1 MYPRNFLDIVT
12 LSCDNDL
19 MSDPRHAGMYVESPS
34 KTYRARNGQTRIYR
48 THLLRRSFR
57 EDGKVKKET
66 LANLSAL
73 PDSAVAALKASLSG
87 SVLVDADDVFEIE
100 RSLPHGHV
108 AAAHVM
114 ASRLGLKNLLGPDC
128 PNRDLAYGL
137 IIARAV
143 APASKLAT
151 TRWWAD
157 TTLGADLGIC
167 DAGTD
172 DVYAVMDWLLS
183 RQDAIEKKL
192 AARHLSRGGLALFD
206 LSSAWLE
213 GHSCPLGAFG
223 HSRDGKKN
231 REQIEFG
238 MVTSRAGIPV
248 AIRVFPGNT
257 SGSVAFGEIIP
268 VVRDKFGLDE
278 VILVGDRGSV
288 TKARIRELKK
298 LPGAGWI
305 TALRAPSIAALASDD
320 GPLQMSLFD
329 QQDFAEI
336 SDSRYPGE
344 RLICCRNPALAAQR
358 AAKRQSLL
366 SATEEELGK
375 IRESVQAGRVKDADK
390 IGVKVGKAINKRK
403 VGKHF
408 ITDIAD
414 SRFEFRR
421 DQEKIDAEAALDGIY
436 VIRASAAE
444 EKLGTAETVEAY
456 KELGNLERDFWS
468 MKAEDIDLRPIYHY
482 LENRVRAH
490 VLLCM
495 LATYLTWHLREALAP
510 LTFTDN
516 EKPARED
523 PVIPAR
529 RSAAAAAKDTA
540 KITPG
545 KLPVRGYQE
554 LFAHLATLT
563 RNTVSFA
570 GKGLEKL
577 SVPTPEQRRV
587 FELLG
592 KPIPLHLDAAQP
604 A

>member
-1 MYPRNFLDIVT
+1 MYPRNIVDNVG
-12 LSCDNDL
+12 LSCDNGHVK
-19 MSDPRHAGMYVESPS
+19 DPRHSGVYVESPS
-34 KTYRARNGQTRIYR
+34 KTYQARNGQTRTYR
-48 THLLRRSFR
+48 THLLRRSYR
-57 EDGKVKKET
+57 DGGKVKKET

-73 PDSAVAALKASLSG
+73 PDTAITALKASLSG
-87 SVLVDADDVFEIE
+87 SVLVDAGDMFEIE
-100 RSLPHGHV
+100 RSLLHGHV

-114 ASRLGLKNLLGPDC
+114 ASRLGLKRLLGPDC
-128 PNRDLAYGL
+128 LERDLAYGL

-157 TTLGADLGIC
+157 TTLGPDLGI
-167 DAGTD
+167 AGASTD
-172 DVYAVMDWLLS
+172 EVYAAMDWLVS

-192 AARHLSRGGLALFD
+192 AARHLEAGGLALFD

-213 GHSCPLGAFG
+213 GRSCPLGAFG

-238 MVTSRAGIPV
+238 LLTDRAGIPV
-248 AIRVFPGNT
+248 AVRVFAGNT
-257 SGSVAFGEIIP
+257 SDSVAFGEIVP

-288 TKARIRELKK
+288 TKVRIGQLRA

-305 TALRAPSIAALASDD
+305 TALRAPQVAALARED

-329 QQDFAEI
+329 EQNFAEI
-336 SDSRYPGE
+336 ADARYPGE
-344 RLICCRNPALAAQR
+344 RLICCRNPVLATQR
-358 AAKRQSLL
+358 AATRESLL
-366 SATEEELGK
+366 AATGKELGA
-375 IRESVQAGRVKDADK
+375 IRAQVAAGRLKDASK
-390 IGVKVGKAINKRK
+390 IGVKVGKVINKRK

-414 SRFEFRR
+414 GRLEFRR
-421 DQEKIDAEAALDGIY
+421 DQDKIDAEAALDGIY
-436 VIRASAAE
+436 VIRTSAAA
-444 EKLGTAETVEAY
+444 EKLATAETVEAY
-456 KELGNLERDFWS
+456 KDLGNLERDFWS

-495 LATYLTWHLREALAP
+495 LATYLTWHLRKALTP

-516 EKPARED
+516 DKPARDD
-523 PVIPAR
+523 PVAPAR

-540 KITPG
+540 KITPD
-545 KLPVRGYQE
+545 KLPVRGYHE
-554 LFAHLATLT
+554 LVAHLSTLT

-570 GKGLEKL
+570 GKRLEKL
-577 SVPTPEQRRV
+577 TTPTREQRRV

-592 KPIPLHLDAAQP
+592 KPIPLSLDGT
-604 A
+604 

>member
-1 MYPRNFLDIVT
+1 
-12 LSCDNDL
+12 
-19 MSDPRHAGMYVESPS
+19 MYVESPS
-34 KTYRARNGQTRIYR
+34 RTYQAKDGSTRTYR

-57 EDGKVKKET
+57 DGGKVKKET

-73 PDSAVAALKASLSG
+73 PDSAIAALKASLSG
-87 SVLVDADDVFEIE
+87 SVLVDAGDMFEIE

-128 PNRDLAYGL
+128 SERDLAYGL

-151 TRWWAD
+151 TRWWAG
-157 TTLGADLGIC
+157 TTLGADLGI
-167 DAGTD
+167 DGASTD
-172 DVYAVMDWLLS
+172 EVYAAMDWLLS

-192 AARHLSRGGLALFD
+192 AGRHLEAGGLALSG

-223 HSRDGKKN
+223 HSRDGKKS

-238 MVTSRAGIPV
+238 LVTSRAGIPV
-248 AIRVFPGNT
+248 AIRVFAGNT
-257 SGSVAFGEIIP
+257 SDSVAFGEIIP

-288 TKARIRELKK
+288 TKVRIGQHQA

-305 TALRAPSIAALASDD
+305 TALRAPSIAALARDD
-320 GPLQMSLFD
+320 GPLQMSLSGD
-329 QQDFAEI
+329 QNFAEI
-336 SDSRYPGE
+336 TDARYPGE

-358 AAKRQSLL
+358 AAKRESLL
-366 SATEEELGK
+366 AATEKELDK
-375 IRESVQAGRVKDADK
+375 IRASVQAGRLKGADK
-390 IGVKVGKAINKRK
+390 IGVKVGKVINTRK

-414 SRFEFRR
+414 GRLSWRR
-421 DQEKIDAEAALDGIY
+421 DEDKIAAEADLDGIY
-436 VIRASAAE
+436 VIRTSAAE

-456 KELGNLERDFWS
+456 KDLGNLERDFWS

-490 VLLCM
+490 VFLCM
-495 LATYLTWHLREALAP
+495 LATYLTWHLRQALAP

-516 EKPARED
+516 NKPARED
-523 PVIPAR
+523 PVSPAR
-529 RSAAAAAKDTA
+529 RSATATAKDTA
-540 KITPG
+540 KITPD
-545 KLPVRGYQE
+545 KLPVRGYHE
-554 LFAHLATLT
+554 LISHLATLT

-570 GKGLEKL
+570 GRRLEKL
-577 SVPTPEQRRV
+577 STPTPEQRRV
-587 FELLG
+587 FDLLG
-592 KPIPLHLDAAQP
+592 KPIPLRLDAA
-604 A
+604 

>member
-1 MYPRNFLDIVT
+1 
-12 LSCDNDL
+12 
-19 MSDPRHAGMYVESPS
+19 MYVESPS
-34 KTYRARNGQTRIYR
+34 RAYQAKDGSTRTYR
-48 THLLRRSFR
+48 THLLRRSYR
-57 EDGKVKKET
+57 DGGKVKKET

-73 PDSAVAALKASLSG
+73 PDNAIAAVKASLSG
-87 SVLVDADDVFEIE
+87 SVLVDAGDMFEIE
-100 RSLPHGHV
+100 RSVPHGHV

-128 PNRDLAYGL
+128 SERDVAYGL

-157 TTLGADLGIC
+157 TTLGADLGVEN
-167 DAGTD
+167 ASTD
-172 DVYAVMDWLLS
+172 QVYAAMDWLLS

-192 AARHLSRGGLALFD
+192 AARHLERGGLALFD

-238 MVTSRAGIPV
+238 LVASRAGIPV
-248 AIRVFPGNT
+248 AVRVFPGNT
-257 SGSVAFGEIIP
+257 SDSAAFGEIVP
-268 VVRDKFGLDE
+268 VVRDKFGLGE
-278 VILVGDRGSV
+278 VIMVGDRGSV
-288 TKARIRELKK
+288 TSVRIRQLKA

-305 TALRAPSIAALASDD
+305 TALRAPQVAALARDD

-329 QQDFAEI
+329 TQNFAEI
-336 SDSRYPGE
+336 TDARYPGE
-344 RLICCRNPALAAQR
+344 RLICCRNPALEAQR

-366 SATEEELGK
+366 HATEKELEK
-375 IRESVQAGRVKDADK
+375 IAAQVAAGRLKDADK
-390 IGVKVGKAINKRK
+390 IGVKVGKVINTRK

-414 SRFEFRR
+414 GRLSWRR
-421 DQEKIDAEAALDGIY
+421 DQKKTDAEAELDGIY
-436 VIRASAAE
+436 VIRTSAAE
-444 EKLGTAETVEAY
+444 EKLGTGETVEAY
-456 KELGNLERDFWS
+456 KDLGNLERDFWS

-495 LATYLTWHLREALAP
+495 LATYLTWHLRQALAP

-516 EKPARED
+516 DKPARDD

-529 RSAAAAAKDTA
+529 RSATATVKDAA
-540 KITPG
+540 KITPD
-545 KLPVRGYQE
+545 KLPVRGYHE
-554 LFAHLATLT
+554 LVSHLATLT

-570 GKGLEKL
+570 GQRLEKL
-577 SVPTPEQRRV
+577 STPTPEQRRV

-592 KPIPLHLDAAQP
+592 KPIPLRLDTA
-604 A
+604 

>member
-1 MYPRNFLDIVT
+1 
-12 LSCDNDL
+12 
-19 MSDPRHAGMYVESPS
+19 MYVESPS
-34 KTYRARNGQTRIYR
+34 KTYQARNGQTRIYR

-73 PDSAVAALKASLSG
+73 PDSAIAALKASLSG
-87 SVLVDADDVFEIE
+87 SVLVDADDVFGIE

-128 PNRDLAYGL
+128 PERDLAYGL
-137 IIARAV
+137 VIARAV

-172 DVYAVMDWLLS
+172 EVYAAMDWLFS

-238 MVTSRAGIPV
+238 MITSRAGIPV

-257 SGSVAFGEIIP
+257 SDSVAFGEIIP
-268 VVRDKFGLDE
+268 VVRDKFGLGE
-278 VILVGDRGSV
+278 VILAGDRGSV
-288 TKARIRELKK
+288 TTARIRELKA

-329 QQDFAEI
+329 QQNFAEI

-358 AAKRQSLL
+358 AAKRESLL
-366 SATEEELGK
+366 AATEEELGK
-375 IRESVQAGRVKDADK
+375 ISASVQAGRVKHADK
-390 IGVKVGKAINKRK
+390 IGVKVGKVINKRK

-408 ITDIAD
+408 IIDIAD

-421 DQEKIDAEAALDGIY
+421 DQGRIGAEAALDGMY
-436 VIRASAAE
+436 VIRTSAPE
-444 EKLGTAETVEAY
+444 EKLSTAETVEAY

-468 MKAEDIDLRPIYHY
+468 MKAEDIDLRPIFHY

-495 LATYLTWHLREALAP
+495 LATYLTWHLRQALAP

-516 EKPARED
+516 QKPVRED
-523 PVIPAR
+523 PVVPAR
-529 RSAAAAAKDTA
+529 RSAAAAAKDST
-540 KITPG
+540 KITPD

-554 LFAHLATLT
+554 LIAHLATLT

-570 GKGLEKL
+570 GKRLEKL

-587 FELLG
+587 FDLLG
-592 KPIPLHLDAAQP
+592 KPIPLRLDTA
-604 A
+604 

>member
-1 MYPRNFLDIVT
+1 
-12 LSCDNDL
+12 
-19 MSDPRHAGMYVESPS
+19 MYVESPS
-34 KTYRARNGQTRIYR
+34 KTYRARNGQMRTYR

-57 EDGKVKKET
+57 GDGKVKKET

-73 PDSAVAALKASLSG
+73 PDSAIAALKASLSG

-114 ASRLGLKNLLGPDC
+114 ASRLRLKNLLGPDC
-128 PNRDLAYGL
+128 RERDLVYGL

-143 APASKLAT
+143 APTSKLAT

-157 TTLGADLGIC
+157 TTLGADLGIAG
-167 DAGTD
+167 AGTD
-172 DVYAVMDWLLS
+172 EVYAAMDWLLS
-183 RQDAIEKKL
+183 RQDAIERKL
-192 AARHLSRGGLALFD
+192 AGRHLSRSGLALFD

-213 GHSCPLGAFG
+213 GHNCPLGAFG

-231 REQIEFG
+231 REQVEFG

-257 SGSVAFGEIIP
+257 SDSMAFGEIIP

-278 VILVGDRGSV
+278 VILAGDRGSV
-288 TKARIRELKK
+288 TKARIRELKA

-329 QQDFAEI
+329 EQNFAEI

-366 SATEEELGK
+366 AATEEELSK
-375 IRESVQAGRVKDADK
+375 IRASVQAGRVKDADK
-390 IGVKVGKAINKRK
+390 IGVKVGKVINKRK

-408 ITDIAD
+408 ITGIAG

-436 VIRASAAE
+436 VIRTSAAE
-444 EKLGTAETVEAY
+444 EKLGVAETVEAY
-456 KELGNLERDFWS
+456 KDLGNLERDFWS
-468 MKAEDIDLRPIYHY
+468 MKAEDIDMRPIYHY

-495 LATYLTWHLREALAP
+495 LATYLTWHLRQALAP

-516 EKPARED
+516 QKPVRED

-529 RSAAAAAKDTA
+529 RSATAAAKDTA
-540 KITPG
+540 KITPD

-554 LFAHLATLT
+554 LVAHLATLT
-563 RNTVSFA
+563 RNTVSFT
-570 GKGLEKL
+570 GKRLEKL

-592 KPIPLHLDAAQP
+592 KPIPLRLDAA
-604 A
+604 

>member
-1 MYPRNFLDIVT
+1 M
-12 LSCDNDL
+12 
-19 MSDPRHAGMYVESPS
+19 
-34 KTYRARNGQTRIYR
+34 
-48 THLLRRSFR
+48 
-57 EDGKVKKET
+57 
-66 LANLSAL
+66 
-73 PDSAVAALKASLSG
+73 
-87 SVLVDADDVFEIE
+87 
-100 RSLPHGHV
+100 
-108 AAAHVM
+108 
-114 ASRLGLKNLLGPDC
+114 
-128 PNRDLAYGL
+128 DLAYGL

-157 TTLGADLGIC
+157 TTLGIDLGI
-167 DAGTD
+167 AHTSTD
-172 DVYAVMDWLLS
+172 EVYAAMDWLLA

-192 AARHLSRGGLALFD
+192 AARHLARGGLALFD

-248 AIRVFPGNT
+248 AVRVFAGNT
-257 SGSVAFGEIIP
+257 SDSVAFGEIIP
-268 VVRDKFGLDE
+268 VVRGKFGLDE

-288 TKARIRELKK
+288 TKVRIGQLKA

-305 TALRAPSIAALASDD
+305 TALRAPSIAALARDD

-329 QQDFAEI
+329 DQNFAEI
-336 SDSRYPGE
+336 TDPRYPGE

-358 AAKRQSLL
+358 AAKRESLL
-366 SATEEELGK
+366 AATGKELDK
-375 IRESVQAGRVKDADK
+375 IRASVQAGRLKDAGK
-390 IGVKVGKAINKRK
+390 IGVKAGKVINKRK

-408 ITDIAD
+408 ITSIAD
-414 SRFEFRR
+414 GQLEFRR

-436 VIRASAAE
+436 VIRTSAAAD
-444 EKLGTAETVEAY
+444 KLATGETVEAY
-456 KELGNLERDFWS
+456 KDLGNLERDFWS

-482 LENRVRAH
+482 LENRVRGH
-490 VLLCM
+490 VLICM
-495 LATYLTWHLREALAP
+495 LATYLTWHLRQALAP

-516 EKPARED
+516 NKPARED

-540 KITPG
+540 KITPD
-545 KLPVRGYQE
+545 KLPVRGYHE
-554 LFAHLATLT
+554 LVAHLATLT
-563 RNTVSFA
+563 RNTVTFA
-570 GKGLEKL
+570 GKRLEKL
-577 SVPTPEQRRV
+577 TTPTPEQRRV

-592 KPIPLHLDAAQP
+592 KPIPLSLDGT
-604 A
+604 

>member
-1 MYPRNFLDIVT
+1 MLDIHALT
-12 LSCDNDL
+12 CDDWHM
-19 MSDPRHAGMYVESPS
+19 MSPRHAGMHVESPS
-34 KTYRARNGQTRIYR
+34 RTYQAKDGTTRTYQ

-57 EDGKVKKET
+57 DGGKVKKET

-73 PDSAVAALKASLSG
+73 PDSAIAALKASLSG
-87 SVLVDADDVFEIE
+87 SVLVDADDMFEIE

-114 ASRLGLKNLLGPDC
+114 ASRLGLKNVLGPDC
-128 PNRDLAYGL
+128 PERDVAYGL

-143 APASKLAT
+143 APASKLGT

-157 TTLGADLGIC
+157 TTLGVDLGIA
-167 DAGTD
+167 DASTD
-172 DVYAVMDWLLS
+172 EVYAAMDWLFS

-223 HSRDGKKN
+223 HSRDGKKS

-238 MVTSRAGIPV
+238 MVTSRAGVPV
-248 AIRVFPGNT
+248 AVRVFAGNT
-257 SGSVAFGEIIP
+257 SDSVAFGEIIP
-268 VVRDKFGLDE
+268 VVRDTFGLDE

-288 TKARIRELKK
+288 TKVRIGQLKK

-305 TALRAPSIAALASDD
+305 TALRAPSIAALARDD

-329 QQDFAEI
+329 DQNFAEI
-336 SDSRYPGE
+336 TDARYPGE

-358 AAKRQSLL
+358 AAKRESLL
-366 SATEEELGK
+366 ATTEEELGK
-375 IRESVQAGRVKDADK
+375 IRASVQAGRVKDADK
-390 IGVKVGKAINKRK
+390 IGIKVGKVINKRK

-408 ITDIAD
+408 ITDIGDAQ
-414 SRFEFRR
+414 FEFRR

-436 VIRASAAE
+436 VIRTSAAAD
-444 EKLGTAETVEAY
+444 KLGSGETVEAY
-456 KELGNLERDFWS
+456 KDLGNLERDFWS

-482 LENRVRAH
+482 LENRVRGH
-490 VLLCM
+490 VFLCM
-495 LATYLTWHLREALAP
+495 LATYLTWHLRQALAP
-510 LTFTDN
+510 LTFTDTR
-516 EKPARED
+516 KPARAD
-523 PVIPAR
+523 PVVPAR
-529 RSAAAAAKDTA
+529 RSAAAAAKDAT
-540 KITPG
+540 KITPD
-545 KLPVRGYQE
+545 KLPVRGYHE
-554 LFAHLATLT
+554 LVAHLATLT

-570 GKGLEKL
+570 GKRLEKL
-577 SVPTPEQRRV
+577 TTPTPEQRRV

-592 KPIPLHLDAAQP
+592 KPIPLSLDGT
-604 A
+604 

>member
-1 MYPRNFLDIVT
+1 MS
-12 LSCDNDL
+12 LSCDNNRMKYL
-19 MSDPRHAGMYVESPS
+19 RHAGMYVESPS
-34 KTYRARNGQTRIYR
+34 KTYRALNGQTRTYR
-48 THLLRRSFR
+48 THLLRRSYR
-57 EDGKVKKET
+57 DGGKVKKET

-73 PDSAVAALKASLSG
+73 PDTAIAALKASLSG
-87 SVLVDADDVFEIE
+87 SVLVDAGDMFEIE

-114 ASRLGLKNLLGPDC
+114 ASRLGLKKLLGPDC
-128 PNRDLAYGL
+128 EQRDLAYGL

-157 TTLGADLGIC
+157 TTLGADLGI
-167 DAGTD
+167 AEASTD
-172 DVYAVMDWLLS
+172 EVYAAMDWLFS

-192 AARHLSRGGLALFD
+192 AARHLARGGLALFD

-213 GHSCPLGAFG
+213 GRSCPLGAFG

-248 AIRVFPGNT
+248 AIRAFPGNT
-257 SGSVAFGEIIP
+257 SDSVAFGEIIP
-268 VVRDKFGLDE
+268 VVRGKFGLDE

-288 TKARIRELKK
+288 TKVRISQLQA

-305 TALRAPSIAALASDD
+305 TALRAPAIAALARDD

-329 QQDFAEI
+329 DQNFAEI
-336 SDSRYPGE
+336 SDARYPGE

-358 AAKRQSLL
+358 AAKRESLL
-366 SATEEELGK
+366 AATEEELGK
-375 IRESVQAGRVKDADK
+375 IRASVQAGRLNDAGK
-390 IGVKVGKAINKRK
+390 IGIKAGKVINKRK

-408 ITDIAD
+408 ITDIGD
-414 SRFEFRR
+414 GRFGWRR
-421 DQEKIDAEAALDGIY
+421 DEEKIAAEAALDGIY
-436 VIRASAAE
+436 VIRTSATADQ
-444 EKLGTAETVEAY
+444 LGSGETVEAY
-456 KELGNLERDFWS
+456 KDLGNLERDFWS

-490 VLLCM
+490 VFLCM
-495 LATYLTWHLREALAP
+495 LATYLIWHLRQALAP

-516 EKPARED
+516 AKPARED
-523 PVIPAR
+523 PVVPAR
-529 RSAAAAAKDTA
+529 RSASAAAKDTG
-540 KITPG
+540 KITPD
-545 KLPVRGYQE
+545 KLTVRGYHE
-554 LFAHLATLT
+554 LVAHLATLT

-570 GKGLEKL
+570 GKRLEKL
-577 SVPTPEQRRV
+577 ATPTPEQRRV

-592 KPIPLHLDAAQP
+592 KPIPLSLDGP
-604 A
+604 